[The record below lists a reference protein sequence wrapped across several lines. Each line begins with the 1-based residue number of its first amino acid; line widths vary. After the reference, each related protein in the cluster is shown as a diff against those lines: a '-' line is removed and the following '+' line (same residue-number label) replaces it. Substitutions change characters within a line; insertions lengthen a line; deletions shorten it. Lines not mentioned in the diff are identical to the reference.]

1 MAMKSDQDEV
11 ISDINVVPLVDIILV
26 VLIIFMV
33 TAPMIMKPSINV
45 NLPKAAT
52 GEQTNPTQLN
62 ITVTVDGGI
71 LLNGTIASEEE
82 IRAKAVEQVATN
94 PDVQAVIAA
103 DQSVPHGKV
112 VSVLDLVKSSGVKKF
127 AITSQIDMTLGVPKF
142 CRSVPTWQNALFSK
156 TLNSNSYRLWRHWS
170 AS

>member
-127 AITSQIDMTLGVPKF
+127 AISIEK
-142 CRSVPTWQNALFSK
+142 ASK
-156 TLNSNSYRLWRHWS
+156 
-170 AS
+170 